1 MGSSRLETVQVNGLN
16 SSMAPSVS
24 YKFHSPG
31 AQNAVLTVEFLRND
45 EAWGDEL
52 PFGNPHFRFG
62 KVKAQVILAAW
73 DIIEEYV
80 GAVGL
85 KPALF
90 QVQDR
95 YVSETSFVTVKVA
108 RQGEFV
114 NRAGILIEKHYL
126 QFAYGHQTW
135 GFGLTK
141 AQALLSYRDQIE
153 FLAKS

>member
-1 MGSSRLETVQVNGLN
+1 MAATVTI
-16 SSMAPSVS
+16 MMHA
-24 YKFHSPG
+24 PG
-31 AQNAVLTVEFLRND
+31 AQNEVLTVEFLRNG
-45 EAWGDEL
+45 EAWGEDIHV
-52 PFGNPHFRFG
+52 GNPHFRFG

-95 YVSETSFVTVKVA
+95 YVPETSFVTVKVS

-114 NRAGILIEKHYL
+114 NRAGILVEKHFL
-126 QFAYGHQTW
+126 QFCYGEKVW
-135 GFGLTK
+135 GFGLSK
-141 AQALLSYRDQIE
+141 AQAILSFRQEIE
-153 FLAKS
+153 FVAKS

>member
-1 MGSSRLETVQVNGLN
+1 
-16 SSMAPSVS
+16 MAPSVS

>member
-1 MGSSRLETVQVNGLN
+1 
-16 SSMAPSVS
+16 MAAKVTIMM
-24 YKFHSPG
+24 HAPG
-31 AQNAVLTVEFLRND
+31 AQNTVLTVEFLRND
-45 EAWGDEL
+45 EAWGEDMHV
-52 PFGNPHFRFG
+52 GNPHFRFG

-95 YVSETSFVTVKVA
+95 YVPETSFVTVKVS

-114 NRAGILIEKHYL
+114 NRAGILVEKHYL
-126 QFAYGHQTW
+126 KFSYGDQVW
-135 GFGLTK
+135 GFGLSK
-141 AQALLSYRDQIE
+141 AQAILSFRQEIE
-153 FLAKS
+153 FVAKS